1 MTEAEFRAKL
11 SALGLQ
17 LDPVAFAAAWAG
29 TQHLRGEVAR
39 VKVWLSSQT

>member
-17 LDPVAFAAAWAG
+17 LDTVAFAAAWAG
-29 TQHLRGEVAR
+29 AQQLRGEVER
-39 VKVWLSSQT
+39 VQAWLSSQT